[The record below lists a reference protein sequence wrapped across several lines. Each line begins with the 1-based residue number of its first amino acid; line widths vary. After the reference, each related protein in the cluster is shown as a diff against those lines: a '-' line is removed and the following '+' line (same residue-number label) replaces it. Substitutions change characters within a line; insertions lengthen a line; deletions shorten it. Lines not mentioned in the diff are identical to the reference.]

1 MRRER
6 FRAKAVTL
14 LEVTLAVSIMVPVL
28 ATVFI
33 FYANSLESADQ
44 AQVRVR
50 NVQLARVILDRITQE
65 IRQSTGFTAGFGT
78 GIFGTEHQVSINTV
92 VIPDKALV
100 ERRGAR
106 ARKRPGQFDLR
117 QVDYYIAW
125 DDVNTDENGDP
136 RALGLVRRERRTF
149 NKLKPAAADQ
159 DQPGTADQ
167 DQPGTPDQ
175 DQPGIQNQGRLGA
188 GAGIRKQPDNPL
200 APGTNDNGAADGPP
214 DGVGQA
220 SDSPFDDSLD
230 KELSKDELEGAKRE
244 LYAPE
249 IKYIQFRYHDGHR
262 WWKSWEI
269 KTGNALPQ
277 MVMVT
282 IGYKSELPD
291 DNQIKIIDDAPQSED
306 DIKPLP
312 EDRFMRVVRI
322 PQADSFFGSRVQR
335 EVSSFSSLKDAQ

>member
-6 FRAKAVTL
+6 FRAQAVTL
-14 LEVTLAVSIMVPVL
+14 LEVTLAVSIMIPVL

-33 FYANSLESADQ
+33 FYANSLETADQ
-44 AQVRVR
+44 ASVRVR

-65 IRQSTGFTAGFGT
+65 IRQSTGFSAGYGT

-100 ERRGAR
+100 ERRGIR

-149 NKLKPAAADQ
+149 NKLKPAEVDQ
-159 DQPGTADQ
+159 NQNDNQNENASQ
-167 DQPGTPDQ
+167 DR
-175 DQPGIQNQGRLGA
+175 PGIQGLGQP
-188 GAGIRKQPDNPL
+188 GSGIGKQPASPL
-200 APGTNDNGAADGPP
+200 GLQTNDNGSGDGPP
-214 DGVGQA
+214 DGVGPA
-220 SDSPFDDSLD
+220 SSNPFDDNFD
-230 KELSKDELEGAKRE
+230 KELNKDELEGAKRE

-249 IKYIQFRYHDGHR
+249 IKYIQFLYHDGNR

-282 IGYKSELPD
+282 IGYEPELPE
-291 DNQIKIIDDAPQSED
+291 DNQMEIIDDSVLQNED

-335 EVSSFSSLKDAQ
+335 EVSSFSSLEDAR